1 MGAREKDEKL
11 LAEVKQSAAPSRGYQ
26 IMHEIMAGGFMR
38 TLCAVLAAFAI
49 GLLLIIFTNDKVLSS
64 LGYFFQRPG
73 DTFSAIGSVVGSFFW
88 GLFRGAIFD
97 PTRDTFTAGIKPLT
111 ETLRFAGPLIAAGLG
126 IALSFRVGL
135 FNIGG
140 QGQILVGASFA
151 GWASFQLQLPFP
163 LHLIVA
169 IIFGIIGAAL
179 WAGIVGWLRAY
190 TGAHEVIVTIMM
202 NYIALFLVT
211 FFMRTS
217 ILNPGATSSNPA
229 THPPLPSAQLP
240 ILFPGF
246 LLHVGFL
253 LALVAVGVYWWL
265 MERSSIGFRFRAV
278 GYNPLAAQT
287 AGINPK
293 RIFIIAMLASGAF
306 VGVAAANQALGRTGG
321 FSPSVDAGI
330 GFDAITVA
338 LLGQNS
344 AIGIL
349 FAGLLFGAME
359 AAGPA
364 MQSAGVSPDILG
376 VVQGLIVLFV
386 AAPPLVRAIFRLP
399 KPNPSFAGFR
409 GGGSAVMLAASE
421 APPLP
426 DEEAAP
432 LPEGDDLV
440 PPLPGNGAPPLPD
453 QDDEEDRG

>member
-11 LAEVKQSAAPSRGYQ
+11 LAKVQADSEPTRGYQ
-26 IMHEIMAGGFMR
+26 IMHEIMAGGFVR

-49 GLLLIIFTNDKVLSS
+49 GLLLVIFTNDVVLGA
-64 LGYFFQRPG
+64 LGYFFQQPG
-73 DTFSAIGSVVGSFFW
+73 DTFAAIGSVVGSFFW

-97 PTRDTFTAGIKPLT
+97 PTQETFASGIKPLT
-111 ETLRFAGPLIAAGLG
+111 ESLRFAGPLIAAGLG

-140 QGQILVGASFA
+140 QGQILVGAAFA
-151 GWASFQLQLPFP
+151 GWASFQMELPIGI
-163 LHLIVA
+163 HLIVA
-169 IIFGIIGAAL
+169 VGFGIVGAAL

-202 NYIALFLVT
+202 NYIALYFVT

-229 THPPLPSAQLP
+229 TRPPLPTAQLP
-240 ILFPGF
+240 QILGPSY
-246 LLHVGFL
+246 LLHLGFI
-253 LALVAVGVYWWL
+253 LALIAVAVYWWL

-293 RIFIIAMLASGAF
+293 KVFIIAMLASGAF

-321 FSPSVDAGI
+321 FGPSVDAGI

-359 AAGPA
+359 AAGPS
-364 MQSAGVSPDILG
+364 MQFVGVSPDILG

-399 KPNPSFAGFR
+399 KANPSFAGFR
-409 GGGSAVMLAASE
+409 GGGSMAMSAASIDT
-421 APPLP
+421 PLP
-426 DEEAAP
+426 DEAAP
-432 LPEGDDLV
+432 AV
-440 PPLPGNGAPPLPD
+440 PA
-453 QDDEEDRG
+453 QEDEEARG

>member
-1 MGAREKDEKL
+1 MGARENDEKL
-11 LAEVKQSAAPSRGYQ
+11 LARVQASSEPSRGYQ
-26 IMHEIMAGGFMR
+26 IMHEIMAGGFVR

-49 GLLLIIFTNDKVLSS
+49 GLLLIIFTDDAVIAS

-73 DTFSAIGSVVGSFFW
+73 DALAAIGSIVGSFFS
-88 GLFRGAIFD
+88 GLFQGAIYD
-97 PTRDTFTAGIKPLT
+97 LTADTFAKGIKPLT
-111 ETLRFAGPLIAAGLG
+111 ETLRFSGPLIAAGLG

-140 QGQILVGASFA
+140 QGQILVGACFA
-151 GWASFQLQLPFP
+151 GWASFQMELPFP
-163 LHLIVA
+163 VHLIVA
-169 IIFGIIGAAL
+169 IVFGIVGAAL

-202 NYIALFLVT
+202 NYLALYLVT

-229 THPPLPSAQLP
+229 THPPLPTAQLP
-240 ILFPGF
+240 QILGPAY
-246 LLHVGFL
+246 LLHLGFI
-253 LALVAVGVYWWL
+253 LALVAVAVYWWL
-265 MERSSIGFRFRAV
+265 MERSSLGFRFRAV
-278 GYNPLAAQT
+278 GYNPLAAET

-344 AIGIL
+344 AVGIL

-359 AAGPA
+359 AAGPS
-364 MQSAGVSPDILG
+364 MQFAGVSPAILG

-399 KPNPSFAGFR
+399 KPNPAFAGFR
-409 GGGSAVMLAASE
+409 GGGSAVMSAAAE

-426 DEEAAP
+426 DEAAAP
-432 LPEGDDLV
+432 AVPEES
-440 PPLPGNGAPPLPD
+440 PPAAPD
-453 QDDEEDRG
+453 EDEEARG